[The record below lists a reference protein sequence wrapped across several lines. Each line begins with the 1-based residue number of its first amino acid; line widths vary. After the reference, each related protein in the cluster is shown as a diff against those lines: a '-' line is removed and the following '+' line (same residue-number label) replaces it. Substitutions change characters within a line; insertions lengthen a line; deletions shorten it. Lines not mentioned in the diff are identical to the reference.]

1 MNANRSS
8 FVIAMLLAAI
18 SGAVIVVGVWL
29 LVAII

>member
-1 MNANRSS
+1 MNVNRSS
-8 FVIAMLLAAI
+8 AIALLLAAI